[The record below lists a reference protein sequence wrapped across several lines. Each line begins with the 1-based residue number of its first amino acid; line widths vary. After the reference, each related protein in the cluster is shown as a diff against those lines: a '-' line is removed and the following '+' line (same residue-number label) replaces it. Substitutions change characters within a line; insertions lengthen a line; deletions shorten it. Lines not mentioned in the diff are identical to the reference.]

1 MASRRSRRQALL
13 GYLFLLPFAAHFGAF
28 VLFPFLSSVYL
39 SFTDWNLLSMS
50 KEIVGFQNY
59 SEIFGDRLFYKAVA
73 NTLTYVAF
81 DGAGVVV
88 FGLLMG
94 AALNTKIKGIG
105 FYRTAFYIPVVVDW
119 VIVSTVWMF
128 IFDPAFGLAN
138 YGLSA
143 LGLPKQMFLQ
153 SPTQAMPIIIVSSI
167 WKGVGYYAVFYLAAL
182 QDVPETLIEAARI
195 DGASTTRCF
204 WHITLPQIAP
214 VSVFVMI
221 MAVIGALK
229 GFDQFYLM
237 TQGGPARATTTIMF
251 YFYEVAFGF
260 MQMGKGATIAIIFT
274 AIVLLIVLVQRTL
287 LSRMAGASGVN

>member
-1 MASRRSRRQALL
+1 
-13 GYLFLLPFAAHFGAF
+13 
-28 VLFPFLSSVYL
+28 
-39 SFTDWNLLSMS
+39 MS
-50 KEIVGFQNY
+50 KEVIGFANY
-59 SEIFGDRLFYKAVA
+59 AEIFRDELFYKAVA

-94 AALNTKIKGIG
+94 AALNTKMKGIG
-105 FYRTAFYIPVVVDW
+105 FFRTAYYIPVVVDW

-138 YGLSA
+138 YGLSL

-153 SPTQAMPIIIVSSI
+153 SPAQAMPIIIVSSI

-195 DGASTTRCF
+195 DGASSTRCF
-204 WHITLPQIAP
+204 FHITLPQIAP
-214 VSVFVMI
+214 VSVFVVI

-237 TQGGPARATTTIMF
+237 TLGGPARATTTLMF

-274 AIVLLIVLVQRTL
+274 AIVLLIVLVQRKL
-287 LSRMAGASGVN
+287 LNRMAGASGVN

>member
-1 MASRRSRRQALL
+1 MARRFPRRYLV
-13 GYLFLLPFAAHFGAF
+13 GYLFLLPFAVHFSAF

-39 SFTDWNLLSMS
+39 TFTNWNLLSMT
-50 KEIVGFQNY
+50 KDFVGFSNY
-59 SEIFGDRLFYKAVA
+59 VGIFSDEIFYKAVA
-73 NTLTYVAF
+73 NTMTYVVF
-81 DGAGVVV
+81 DSAGVVV

-94 AALNTKIKGIG
+94 AALNARIKGIG
-105 FYRTAFYIPVVVDW
+105 FFRTAFYIPVVVDW

-138 YGLSA
+138 YGLTL

-153 SPTQAMPIIIVSSI
+153 SPAQALPIIIVSSI

-182 QDVPETLIEAARI
+182 QDVPEALIEAARI
-195 DGASTTRCF
+195 DGASSAKCF

-214 VSVFVMI
+214 VSVFIII

-237 TQGGPARATTTIMF
+237 TAGGPARATTTIMF

-260 MQMGKGATIAIIFT
+260 MQMGKGATIAVIFT
-274 AIVLLIVLVQRTL
+274 AIVLVTVLVQRTL
-287 LSRMAGASGVN
+287 LNRMAGASGVN

>member
-1 MASRRSRRQALL
+1 
-13 GYLFLLPFAAHFGAF
+13 
-28 VLFPFLSSVYL
+28 V
-39 SFTDWNLLSMS
+39 
-50 KEIVGFQNY
+50 
-59 SEIFGDRLFYKAVA
+59 
-73 NTLTYVAF
+73 F
-81 DGAGVVV
+81 DSAGVVV

-94 AALNTKIKGIG
+94 AALNARIRGIG
-105 FYRTAFYIPVVVDW
+105 FFRTAYYIPVVVDW

-138 YGLSA
+138 YGLTM

-153 SPTQAMPIIIVSSI
+153 SPAQALPIIIVSSI

-195 DGASTTRCF
+195 DGASTARCF

-214 VSVFVMI
+214 VSVFIVI

-237 TQGGPARATTTIMF
+237 TAGGPARATTTIMF

-260 MQMGKGATIAIIFT
+260 MQMGKGATIAVIFT
-274 AIVLLIVLVQRTL
+274 AIVLVTVLVQRVL
-287 LSRMAGASGVN
+287 LNRMAGASGVN

>member
-1 MASRRSRRQALL
+1 MARRFPRRYLV
-13 GYLFLLPFAAHFGAF
+13 GYLFLLPFAVHFSAF

-39 SFTDWNLLSMS
+39 TFTNWNLLTMT
-50 KEIVGFQNY
+50 KDFVGFSNY
-59 SEIFGDRLFYKAVA
+59 TGIFSDEIFYKAVA
-73 NTLTYVAF
+73 NTMTYVLF
-81 DGAGVVV
+81 DAAGVVI

-94 AALNTKIKGIG
+94 AALNARIRGIG

-128 IFDPAFGLAN
+128 IFDPAFGIAN
-138 YGLSA
+138 YGLTM

-153 SPTQAMPIIIVSSI
+153 SPTQALPIIIVSSI

-182 QDVPETLIEAARI
+182 QDVPEALIEAARI
-195 DGASTTRCF
+195 DGASSSTCF

-214 VSVFVMI
+214 VSVFIII

-237 TQGGPARATTTIMF
+237 TAGGPARATTTIMF

-260 MQMGKGATIAIIFT
+260 MQMGKGATIAVIFT
-274 AIVLLIVLVQRTL
+274 AIVLVTVVVQRMFL
-287 LSRMAGASGVN
+287 NRMAGASGVN

>member
-1 MASRRSRRQALL
+1 MARRFPRRYIV
-13 GYLFLLPFAAHFGAF
+13 GYLFLLPFAVHFSAF

-39 SFTDWNLLSMS
+39 TFTNWNLLSMT
-50 KEIVGFQNY
+50 KEFVGISNY
-59 SEIFGDRLFYKAVA
+59 TGIFADETFYKAVA
-73 NTLTYVAF
+73 NTMTYVVF
-81 DGAGVVV
+81 DSAGVVV

-94 AALNTKIKGIG
+94 AALNARIKGIG
-105 FYRTAFYIPVVVDW
+105 FFRTAFYIPVVVDW

-138 YGLSA
+138 YGLSM

-153 SPTQAMPIIIVSSI
+153 SPSQALPIIIVSSI

-195 DGASTTRCF
+195 DGASSAKCF

-214 VSVFVMI
+214 VSVFIII

-237 TQGGPARATTTIMF
+237 TAGGPARATTTIMF

-260 MQMGKGATIAIIFT
+260 MQMGKGATIAVIFT
-274 AIVLLIVLVQRTL
+274 AIVLVTVLAQRVL
-287 LSRMAGASGVN
+287 LNRMAGASGVN

>member
-1 MASRRSRRQALL
+1 MARRFPRRYLV
-13 GYLFLLPFAAHFGAF
+13 GYLFLLPFAVHFSAF

-39 SFTDWNLLSMS
+39 TFTNWNLLTMTKDFVGLSNYAGIFTD
-50 KEIVGFQNY
+50 EI
-59 SEIFGDRLFYKAVA
+59 FYKAVA
-73 NTLTYVAF
+73 NTMTYVVF
-81 DGAGVVV
+81 DSAGVVV

-94 AALNTKIKGIG
+94 AALNARIKGIG
-105 FYRTAFYIPVVVDW
+105 IFRTAFYIPVVVDW

-138 YGLSA
+138 YGLSM

-153 SPTQAMPIIIVSSI
+153 SPAQALPIIIVSSI

-182 QDVPETLIEAARI
+182 QDVPEALIEAARI
-195 DGASTTRCF
+195 DGASSAKCF

-214 VSVFVMI
+214 VSVFIII

-237 TQGGPARATTTIMF
+237 TAGGPARATTTIMF

-260 MQMGKGATIAIIFT
+260 MQMGRGATIAVIFT
-274 AIVLLIVLVQRTL
+274 AIVLVTVLVQRTL
-287 LSRMAGASGVN
+287 LNRMAGASGVN